1 MTVLNVEPSPS
12 PEPSPTPS
20 PLPDEKGLWGHIADV
35 ADFLFATKSL
45 GRLFTGQGSWGDAA
59 AVGITAAS
67 FFIPPIKLLKF
78 GVKPLESIIVHA
90 AEVAAS
96 DTASVAA
103 KNAAEL
109 TANNARYLLEN
120 PTKHEELLHTINNAD
135 NPEALKLHYLPTQAD
150 HFLETGTVP
159 LRGSAAVAVEK
170 SNRIDGVLQG
180 SSENWGKKYPM
191 TDELKANLKL
201 HKEAEQQGSG
211 VSRSLFE
218 EGAIDNA
225 PNSPKPD
232 TFLQD
237 VSSTMSEMRIG
248 TRYPK
253 YPHLDQEFVDELRVK
268 GFTEK
273 NIKDV
278 NTRAGKLDDPE
289 LAGGIND
296 TETRRL
302 LFKNKEEYDKFL
314 NEPGQDI
321 NLKGEKLDWA
331 VQHKPSI
338 DENGDL
344 VLTELEN
351 GAKEKPLTLAERLD
365 IVPRPKRLNDA
376 ARVYP
381 SEAQADLAREASNL
395 LQAKMFGTPEDIAR
409 YKRSYL
415 GAQEDLKKALNS
427 SKITPHAA
435 MAIRKQQQ
443 KDLVDKIFKSVIPEF
458 KPKNPYARSASKRLK
473 PTSEV
478 DPRITQDVAKKVKV
492 TVFDRITHVE
502 NILKREQIDFLP
514 ESKQYQKLIKSN
526 YDLNNPKELAEYN
539 DIIKNYKDEL
549 VNLKELQVKHVESV
563 QSFVKDLDDNGIK
576 YFVRI
581 LNGKP
586 LKELESLDHHVY
598 INLLRDIFRQAK
610 ADDVKRSVAT
620 LGKRFKSLQDDALK
634 QQNKLE
640 MEKRLSRNAPLVKN
654 NTSLDRNE
662 ETLAKVQAM
671 AKPEPKEPEVVAE
684 TLSKEERLAA
694 TKAKVEALAKTKPAE
709 VVEKK
714 TVGDTGDVVRWKS
727 LTSAEQ
733 KDVVYIGRGS
743 GDKGKFGNPFPVGNG
758 VTVKEAVDK
767 YRSWLWDKIKS
778 DPEYAKE
785 LYALKGKRLACPGS
799 EPNDACHGQVILK
812 AIEYLD
818 KHPELMSKSAT
829 KGSSWSRAADDEI
842 LVFGSNLE
850 GRHGKGAALEAR
862 EKFGAKQGQAR
873 GRQGQSYAIPTKD
886 LKVNKGLPLSSIKKD
901 IDEFLDYAE
910 AHPDERFFFSALG
923 TGLAGHSPKDIA
935 GLISRTPSNVRF
947 DPKIGDLIG
956 RETKKATS
964 NIVVHSGLAAGADT
978 AWAKAADESGIK
990 TIGHSFKG
998 HSGSGTRPSLEVRNE
1013 LTESQLKEADVH
1025 LKKANEVL
1033 NRPTGNMS
1041 EFVRNLLRR
1050 NYYQIKDSEAVLAV
1064 SKILPGGK
1072 VVDGGTGW
1080 AVQMGIDMGKPV
1092 YVFDQEVNAW
1102 AKWNGER
1109 FVKSDLPP
1117 KFKSF
1122 AGIGSRNLK
1131 PSGRQAIK
1139 DYIESLVKGK

>member
-170 SNRIDGVLQG
+170 SNRIDGVVISG
-180 SSENWGKKYPM
+180 ENWGKKYPM

-331 VQHKPSI
+331 VQHKPSV

-714 TVGDTGDVVRWKS
+714 TKT
-727 LTSAEQ
+727 
-733 KDVVYIGRGS
+733 
-743 GDKGKFGNPFPVGNG
+743 
-758 VTVKEAVDK
+758 
-767 YRSWLWDKIKS
+767 
-778 DPEYAKE
+778 
-785 LYALKGKRLACPGS
+785 
-799 EPNDACHGQVILK
+799 EP
-812 AIEYLD
+812 
-818 KHPELMSKSAT
+818 
-829 KGSSWSRAADDEI
+829 SSWSRAADDEV